1 MTQEDFIAQKL
12 PTLMKEGKYTR
23 QQALA
28 ISYAM
33 YNKQKAQQGGFSD
46 NRAPQMP
53 INRILYNVQTN
64 EVKENSLPEG
74 SYTRVDYVNGKRDYL
89 TDSGYEDFKRMN
101 NYRIYME
108 QQRDKNSQNKS
119 VISNQPIAGMQ
130 QGGKNYTQ
138 QGNWW
143 DLPNVNQNIQAQMM
157 SPQQDFSQMEYN
169 QWQHTPAQPQVN
181 PQQTLNQRPQ
191 LESVSGM
198 IQPTDVVPMASQ
210 TPSADIPTNED
221 VQGKKVTASNQGY
234 NYSNYN
240 QGYNNFF
247 GGVGLEQS
255 IFTLGQGI
263 GEKNANKIAVGGALT
278 ALKLGRNGLGGY
290 ASGRENARVEQEYRD
305 ELYKDRRYVQTGQQ
319 GGKFDDIEMYTGQ
332 ILTDNPNG
340 SNLNVENGEYIK
352 DDKTGEI
359 KQAVG
364 DNHRNGGIDINLE
377 QGKVLSNADLSN
389 MKLGAKNAKE
399 LRDKYK
405 QQFKKEHTF
414 AQAFKKIDK
423 SLGTEK
429 LIDEQTAEVKRLEKN
444 ELVADKN
451 TRSLNEGKI
460 SKNIAEIEQRIEA
473 LKPARNYVFEDIFSR
488 QEKNPKVGNGELLN
502 KDGSKMKVREEQN
515 VAQQGGK
522 KITLSKGAQ
531 DMLSNPNIMSQ
542 DYINGSHIYS
552 IDSKNPPDMRKQ
564 ASRDYEYMMEAR
576 NYLIE
581 QAKQNE
587 KNRVQKNETLKKSE
601 SLIDNIEG
609 YGRQFFGMQQGGG
622 TTWSSNVEALAQ
634 KYGISPQRA
643 MELMQ
648 GQSQAQMQ
656 QGGEQSIESMQQ
668 PQEEMSQEQQIIM
681 AFAEATQQDPQQIM
695 EQLSQ
700 LQPQEQQQALQQMV
714 ATLQGGQQSQQE
726 EQVEGTM
733 SNPQEEQQ
741 EMQVAQQGIRKYEDI
756 VGQNTAYGTNSNV
769 PSLGG
774 DNWKTGYYDNM
785 NKWETYLGATP
796 TKFGTHLDYQTN
808 VSKNL
813 NPQLLQLIKDDE
825 MPFTNNTRNLLKSA
839 GIKNADKKL
848 KYSDLTA
855 DEQKKV
861 GDDVLVKG
869 YNDGL
874 AGHRGVQVLEG
885 DMTQEEYE
893 KLNGKYDKKTDKYGR
908 QIYAKYDKDGKIL
921 RDDKGKITFYY
932 PKGKTPVTP
941 APDPAKP
948 AETSTDPNTPVDNGK
963 IIDNGQNRNYNY
975 NQGNNFG
982 FVPYITPP
990 TPRQGVILETV
1001 NPPQYERVKRT
1012 YEQGEAALANQVD
1025 TQRQQLVA
1033 QGLPPQMQAGIMAN
1047 VAANAQMA
1055 SNDNIAKVEQ
1065 FNAANEQDIYN
1076 KQEDAYLKTNIFNA
1090 NQRDMYFQRNTAAK
1104 DNQDIAQ
1111 KMYND
1116 SWNNY
1121 GFSKERENISRGL
1134 INAKNENFWVDGSGN
1149 IILKPDAGLSYQE
1162 GDKEFWD
1169 KYNNA
1174 DEKTQVQMIKDRS
1187 AQMKMANAKTA
1198 AKNNRRTTNTT
1209 LSYLS

>member
-1 MTQEDFIAQKL
+1 MTRYNQEEEFIAQKM

-33 YNKQKAQQGGFSD
+33 YNKQKAQQGGNNFMDSSEGVVD
-46 NRAPQMP
+46 SRSPQMP
-53 INRILYNVQTN
+53 INDIRYNVQTN
-64 EVKENSLPEG
+64 EVKEGSLPEG
-74 SYTRVDYVNGKRDYL
+74 NYTRVEYKNGKRDYL

-101 NYRIYME
+101 NYRIYVE
-108 QQRDKNSQNKS
+108 QNRNKNLQNNEL
-119 VISNQPIAGMQ
+119 INGRAIAGMQ
-130 QGGKNYTQ
+130 QGGKNYAQ
-138 QGNWW
+138 QSNWW
-143 DLPNVNQNIQAQMM
+143 GLPNVNQNIQSQMM
-157 SPQQDFSQMEYN
+157 SPQQDFSQMGYN
-169 QWQHTPAQPQVN
+169 QLQYTQPQVN
-181 PQQTLNQRPQ
+181 PQQALNQRPQ
-191 LESVSGM
+191 LESVYGM
-198 IQPTDVVPMASQ
+198 IQPMNPVPMASQ
-210 TPSADIPTNED
+210 MPSADIPTVEEM
-221 VQGKKVTASNQGY
+221 QGKKVTASNQGY
-234 NYSNYN
+234 NYN

-255 IFTLGQGI
+255 IFTLGQGL

-290 ASGRENARVEQEYRD
+290 ASGRENVRVEQEYRD
-305 ELYKDRRYVQTGQQ
+305 NLYKDRRYVQTGQQ
-319 GGKFDDIEMYTGQ
+319 GGKFDDSEMYTGQ

-340 SNLNVENGEYIK
+340 SNLNVENGEVIK
-352 DDKTGEI
+352 DDKTGDI

-460 SKNIAEIEQRIEA
+460 SKNIAEIEQRIED
-473 LKPARNYVFEDIFSR
+473 LKPTRNYVFEDIFAR

-502 KDGSKMKVREEQN
+502 KDGSPMQVKEEQN
-515 VAQQGGK
+515 VA
-522 KITLSKGAQ
+522 
-531 DMLSNPNIMSQ
+531 
-542 DYINGSHIYS
+542 
-552 IDSKNPPDMRKQ
+552 
-564 ASRDYEYMMEAR
+564 
-576 NYLIE
+576 
-581 QAKQNE
+581 
-587 KNRVQKNETLKKSE
+587 
-601 SLIDNIEG
+601 
-609 YGRQFFGMQQGGG
+609 QQGGG
-622 TTWSSNVEALAQ
+622 TTWSSNVEILAQ

-648 GQSQAQMQ
+648 GQSQAQ
-656 QGGEQSIESMQQ
+656 QGGEQS
-668 PQEEMSQEQQIIM
+668 PQGEMSQEQQIIM
-681 AFAEATQQDPQQIM
+681 AFAQATQQDPQQIM

-714 ATLQGGQQSQQE
+714 EALQGGQQSQQE
-726 EQVEGTM
+726 EQAEGNM
-733 SNPQEEQQ
+733 SNPQEEQR
-741 EMQVAQQGIRKYEDI
+741 EMQVAQQGVRKYSDI
-756 VGQNTAYGTNSNV
+756 VGQNTGYGTNSNI

-774 DNWKTGYYDNM
+774 DNWKSGYYDNM
-785 NKWETYLGATP
+785 NKWETYLGTTP
-796 TKFGTHLDYQTN
+796 TKFSTHLDYQTN

-813 NPQLLQLIKDDE
+813 NPQLLQLIKDGE
-825 MPFTNNTRNLLKSA
+825 IPFTNNHRELLKSA

-861 GDDVLVKG
+861 GDNTLVKG

-885 DMTQEEYE
+885 ELTQDEYG
-893 KLNGKYDKKTDKYGR
+893 KLNGKYDKKTDSEGR
-908 QIYAKYDKDGKIL
+908 QIYAKYDDKGNVL

-932 PKGKTPVTP
+932 PKGKTPVTT

-948 AETSTDPNTPVDNGK
+948 VTPADPNIPDDNGK
-963 IIDNGQNRNYNY
+963 IVDNGQNRSYNY

-982 FVPYITPP
+982 FSPYITPP

-1047 VAANAQMA
+1047 IVANAQMA

-1076 KQEDAYLKTNIFNA
+1076 KQEDAYLKTNIFNT
-1090 NQRDMYFQRNTAAK
+1090 NQRDMYFQRNTASK

-1149 IILKPDAGLSYQE
+1149 INLKPDTGLSYQDS
-1162 GDKEFWD
+1162 DKAYWD
-1169 KYNNA
+1169 VYNNA
-1174 DEKTQVQMIKDRS
+1174 DDKTQVQMQKKRT

-1198 AKNNRRTTNTT
+1198 AKNNRGTTNTT
-1209 LSYLS
+1209 LS